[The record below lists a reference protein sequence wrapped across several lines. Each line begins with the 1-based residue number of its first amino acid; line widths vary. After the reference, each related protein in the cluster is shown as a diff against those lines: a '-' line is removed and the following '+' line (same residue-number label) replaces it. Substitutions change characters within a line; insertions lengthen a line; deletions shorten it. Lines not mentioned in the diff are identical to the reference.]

1 MTRMT
6 EMTANLENSKGKK
19 KIKINL
25 KYFLILFIK
34 LEKTLSLRHSVIL
47 NLFITSLRYL
57 QHK

>member
-6 EMTANLENSKGKK
+6 EMTAKLENSKGKRK
-19 KIKINL
+19 LKINL

-47 NLFITSLRYL
+47 NLFYYFFEMLTA
-57 QHK
+57 